1 MLNLMKNERIIGTK
15 EESTGAIRDEGENL
29 KLMKSQMQLY
39 LSEEEQS
46 TLQE

>member
-1 MLNLMKNERIIGTK
+1 MKSERKVATNED
-15 EESTGAIRDEGENL
+15 STGAIRDEGENL

-46 TLQE
+46 TQQE